1 MAHIYTFLLF
11 GIIHI
16 LELCKSTGLRI
27 CNGRFGVDSSK
38 FTFQNKNGC
47 SVIDYLLIS
56 SDCVYS
62 LIKKL
67 TVKEFNTYSCHA
79 PLNFHLGYHQE

>member
-1 MAHIYTFLLF
+1 MSEDLKVPNSF
-11 GIIHI
+11 GRRI
-16 LELCKSTGLRI
+16 LELCKSTGLKI

-56 SDCVYS
+56 SDCVYC

-67 TVKEFNTYSCHA
+67 TVKEINTYSCHA
-79 PLNFHLGYHQE
+79 PLAVEL

>member
-1 MAHIYTFLLF
+1 
-11 GIIHI
+11 
-16 LELCKSTGLRI
+16 
-27 CNGRFGVDSSK
+27 VDSSK

-67 TVKEFNTYSCHA
+67 TVKEFNTYSCHNL
-79 PLNFHLGYHQE
+79 LNYIWKVIKDQCTCMKTVYDTNRWNEGFKEPGSS